1 MLFTDTYLTIE
12 KKSEGIFK
20 DRGSKFIAYVYPV
33 KQELDVKFFL
43 SELKKEHHGARHH
56 CYAYR
61 LGADKLNYITN
72 DDGEPSG
79 TAGKP
84 IFGQIQSND
93 LTDILI
99 VVVRYFG
106 GTLLGTGG
114 LINAY
119 RNAAAEAIKNNKII
133 EKFVSYRYSLT
144 FDFANM
150 NDIMKII
157 KESEAKIHKQEYN
170 QNCEIEFSVRK
181 RQSEKTSELLSKIP
195 NIKLTFLSAL

>member
-1 MLFTDTYLTIE
+1 MEDTYKTIE
-12 KKSEGIFK
+12 AKSEGNFK
-20 DRGSKFIAYVYPV
+20 DKGSKFLAFAYPAGTEDEI
-33 KQELDVKFFL
+33 KELL
-43 SELKKEHHGARHH
+43 NGLKKQYHDARHH

-61 LGADKLNYITN
+61 LGAKKEVYRTN

-84 IFGQIQSND
+84 IFGQILSFD

-119 RNAAAEAIKNNKII
+119 RNAAADALDK
-133 EKFVSYRYSLT
+133 
-144 FDFANM
+144 
-150 NDIMKII
+150 
-157 KESEAKIHKQEYN
+157 AKIVIRVLKEMYTIRFDYADMSPVMRIIREENVEQFHPVFSQE
-170 QNCEIEFSVRK
+170 CKITLK
-181 RQSEKTSELLSKIP
+181 IRQRD
-195 NIKLTFLSAL
+195 SARITDRLKAINSLQIHRTE

>member
-20 DRGSKFIAYVYPV
+20 DRGSKFIAYIYPV
-33 KQELDVKFFL
+33 KQEQDVKLFL

-61 LGADKLNYITN
+61 LGADKLNYRTN

-119 RNAAAEAIKNNKII
+119 RIAAAEAIKNNKII

>member
-61 LGADKLNYITN
+61 LGADKLNYRTN

-119 RNAAAEAIKNNKII
+119 RIAAAEAIKNNKII

>member
-20 DRGSKFIAYVYPV
+20 DRGSKFIAYIYPV
-33 KQELDVKFFL
+33 KQEQDVKLFL

-61 LGADKLNYITN
+61 LGADKLNYRTN

-119 RNAAAEAIKNNKII
+119 RNAATEAIKNNKII

>member
-61 LGADKLNYITN
+61 IGTDKLNYRTN

>member
-61 LGADKLNYITN
+61 ICTDKLNYRTN

>member
-20 DRGSKFIAYVYPV
+20 DRGSKFIAYIYPV
-33 KQELDVKFFL
+33 KQEQDVKLFL

-61 LGADKLNYITN
+61 LGADKLNYRTN